1 MSLAELGFTDLQE
14 RIYRRLLAGSY
25 PDLDLLAER
34 LTTPPDEVRAA
45 LAELVELGVLQRDVA
60 EPLGVRVPRPA
71 VAVGQLIERLEDDL
85 MRRYRRISDKRAVLA
100 ELESGYVHG
109 AERDDAGG
117 IERVESLPAI
127 RERLEELSF
136 FTRSSVY
143 AVQPGGPQ
151 SKASLDASRPL
162 DQRGLRRG
170 IDMRVIHDV
179 AVLDDEINR
188 TYLRELVSGGAQI
201 RVTRDPLSRMVIMD
215 REVAVVPLDPGDSRR
230 GALIVRQP
238 GLIAG
243 FLDLFERL
251 WSSAQELTGPDAI
264 AEPVRAAV
272 TEPDRRVL
280 QLLASGATDETSA
293 RELGVSVRHLRR
305 TIARLMEELGA
316 SSRFEA
322 GVEAARRGW
331 I

>member
-1 MSLAELGFTDLQE
+1 MTLAELGFTELQE

-25 PDLDLLAER
+25 STFDALAEGFAAG
-34 LTTPPDEVRAA
+34 PDNVQTA
-45 LAELVELGVLQRDVA
+45 LAELVQLGVLLADPS
-60 EPLGVRVPRPA
+60 EPLGVRVPRPTIA
-71 VAVGQLIERLEDDL
+71 IGQLIERIEDDL

-100 ELESGYVHG
+100 ELEAGYVHA
-109 AERDDAGG
+109 AERDDGGG
-117 IERVESLPAI
+117 IERVESVAAI
-127 RERLEELSF
+127 RDRLEELSF

-179 AVLDDEINR
+179 AVLDDEVNR
-188 TYLRELVSGGAQI
+188 TYLRELVDGGAQI
-201 RVTRDPLSRMVIMD
+201 RVTKDPLNRMVIMD

-238 GLIAG
+238 GLLAG
-243 FLDLFERL
+243 FLDLFDRL
-251 WSSAQELTGPDAI
+251 WTGAQELTGRD
-264 AEPVRAAV
+264 AV
-272 TEPDRRVL
+272 TEQNVVTVSDQDRRVL

-293 RELGVSVRHLRR
+293 REVGVSVRHLRR
-305 TIARLMEELGA
+305 TIARLMEELAA